1 MYVLNAG
8 PKPPIGGSMDQISS
22 RTLLLVLVGTATAY
36 LILHNPPLGAA
47 LGTAVT
53 LVALLHDLLEK

>member
-1 MYVLNAG
+1 
-8 PKPPIGGSMDQISS
+8 MDQISS